1 MHLMT
6 RGQKIFRVFNYI
18 FLILTCLTCL
28 LPILHILAVSL
39 SATHYV
45 AAGMVNLVPRGF
57 TLASYQFAIEG
68 GRFIQ
73 AFWVSIQRVVL
84 GVSITVFLLVTTA
97 YPLSKSRQRFAA
109 RHFYMV
115 FYVIVMI
122 FQGGV
127 VPFYILILNLGMMN
141 SIWSLVLPGAV
152 QVFSM
157 IILMNFIR
165 SLPLELEEAAMID
178 GAGHWKTL
186 FLVYLPVLKPA
197 LAVVALFAFMR
208 HWDAWWDGMMFM
220 RNSNGWPLQT
230 YLRHMINNFRDLM
243 REGGGNHHHLVGM
256 LNEQT
261 GRAAQLFMSLIP
273 TLIIYPFLQ
282 KHFTKGLVMGSV
294 KG

>member
-6 RGQKIFRVFNYI
+6 RGQKIFRIFNYFI
-18 FLILTCLTCL
+18 LIVVCLSCL

-39 SATHYV
+39 SSPEFV
-45 AAGMVNLVPRGF
+45 AGGMVNLIPRGL
-57 TLASYQFAIEG
+57 TLSSYQFAMEG
-68 GRFIQ
+68 GRFLS
-73 AFWVSIQRVVL
+73 AFWVSIQRVII
-84 GVSITVFLLVTTA
+84 GVSITMFLLVTTA
-97 YPLSKSRQRFAA
+97 YPLSKSRHRFKA
-109 RHFYMV
+109 RHVYMV

-127 VPFYILILNLGMMN
+127 VPFYILILNLGLMDSMLA
-141 SIWSLVLPGAV
+141 LVLPGAV

-157 IILMNFIR
+157 VILMNFIR
-165 SLPLELEEAAMID
+165 SLPMELEEAAMID

-186 FLVYLPVLKPA
+186 VLIYIPVLKPA

-220 RNSNGWPLQT
+220 RSSSGWPLQT
-230 YLRHMINNFRDLM
+230 YLRFMINNFRDLM
-243 REGGGNHHHLVGM
+243 REGGGHYHHLTGL
-256 LNEQT
+256 LNEQS

>member
-18 FLILTCLTCL
+18 ILLLACLSCL
-28 LPILHILAVSL
+28 LPILHILAISL
-39 SATHYV
+39 SSPHYV
-45 AAGMVNLVPRGF
+45 AAGMVNLVPRGL
-57 TLASYQFAIEG
+57 TLSSYQFAMEG
-68 GRFIQ
+68 GRFTR

-84 GVSITVFLLVTTA
+84 GVSITMFLLVTTA
-97 YPLSKSRQRFAA
+97 YPLSKSSQRFKG
-109 RHFYMV
+109 RHFYMA

-127 VPFYILILNLGMMN
+127 VPFYILILNLGMMD
-141 SIWSLVLPGAV
+141 SMWSLVLPGSV

-165 SLPLELEEAAMID
+165 SLPPELEEASMID

-208 HWDAWWDGMMFM
+208 HWEAWWDGMMFM
-220 RNSNGWPLQT
+220 RNQNGWPLQT
-230 YLRHMINNFRDLM
+230 YLRHMMNNFRDLM
-243 REGGGNHHHLVGM
+243 REGGGHQHHLIGM

>member
-1 MHLMT
+1 MHLLT
-6 RGQKIFRVFNYI
+6 TGQKIFRVFNYI
-18 FLILTCLTCL
+18 FLSVVSLICL
-28 LPILHILAVSL
+28 LPIVHILAVSL
-39 SATHYV
+39 SGHQYV
-45 AAGMVNLVPRGF
+45 AAGMVNFIPRGF
-57 TLASYQFAIEG
+57 TFVSYQFAMEG
-68 GRFIQ
+68 GRFTQ
-73 AFWVSIQRVVL
+73 AFLISIQRVIM
-84 GVSITVFLLVTTA
+84 GVSITMLLLITTA
-97 YPLSKSRQRFAA
+97 YPLSKSRQRFKA

-127 VPFYILILNLGMMN
+127 VPFYILILNLGMLD
-141 SIWSLVLPGAV
+141 SIWSLVLPGSV

-157 IILMNFIR
+157 VILMNFIR
-165 SLPLELEEAAMID
+165 SLPKELEEAAMID

-186 FLVYLPVLKPA
+186 VLIYLPVLKPA

-208 HWDAWWDGMMFM
+208 HWEAWWDGMMFM
-220 RNSNGWPLQT
+220 RNSSGWPLQT
-230 YLRHMINNFRDLM
+230 YLRFMINNFRDLI
-243 REGGGNHHHLVGM
+243 REGGGHHHHLIGL

>member
-18 FLILTCLTCL
+18 ILILACLTCL
-28 LPILHILAVSL
+28 LPLLHILAVSL
-39 SATHYV
+39 SSPHYV
-45 AAGMVNLVPRGF
+45 AAGMVNLIPRGL
-57 TLASYQFAIEG
+57 TLSAYQFAMEG
-68 GRFIQ
+68 GRFVQ

-84 GVSITVFLLVTTA
+84 GVSITMFLLVTTA
-97 YPLSKSRQRFAA
+97 YPLSKSAQRFGG
-109 RHFYMV
+109 RHFYMA

-127 VPFYILILNLGMMN
+127 VPFYILILNLGMMD
-141 SIWSLVLPGAV
+141 SMWALVLPGSV

-165 SLPLELEEAAMID
+165 SLPIELEEAAMID

-186 FLVYLPVLKPA
+186 LLVYLPVLKPA

-208 HWDAWWDGMMFM
+208 HWEAWWDGMMFM
-220 RNSNGWPLQT
+220 RNQDSWPLQT
-230 YLRHMINNFRDLM
+230 YLRHMMNNFRDLI
-243 REGGGNHHHLVGM
+243 RDGGGHHHHLIGM

-273 TLIIYPFLQ
+273 TLIVYPFLQ
-282 KHFTKGLVMGSV
+282 KHFTKGLIMGSV